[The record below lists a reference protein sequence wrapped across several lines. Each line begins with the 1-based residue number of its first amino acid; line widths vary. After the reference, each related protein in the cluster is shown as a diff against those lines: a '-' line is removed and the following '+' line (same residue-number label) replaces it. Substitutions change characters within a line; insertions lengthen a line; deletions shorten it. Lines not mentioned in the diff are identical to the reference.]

1 MRVQNENRRDPSKST
16 LGVRGGREEESG
28 FEREREKEGK
38 KTIDSVARRRHV
50 GHRIASQKGRRA
62 EGGSPSALHSES
74 HPGNTH
80 VLPPANRSCFTCS
93 APWARAHL
101 APYQPIILENRRTK
115 NDGDKFRDCTWRRV
129 TLLAGHLCNVSGGE
143 LLEG

>member
-1 MRVQNENRRDPSKST
+1 MRIGVTRAKALSIVV
-16 LGVRGGREEESG
+16 GVVRGGGDGSRDAA
-28 FEREREKEGK
+28 RKKAALREKERTQSTQLLDDG
-38 KTIDSVARRRHV
+38 TLDIALPARR
-50 GHRIASQKGRRA
+50 KGVL
-62 EGGSPSALHSES
+62 PPHSKS

-80 VLPPANRSCFTCS
+80 VLPPTNRSCSTCS

-115 NDGDKFRDCTWRRV
+115 NDGDKLRDCTWRIA
-129 TLLAGHLCNVSGGE
+129 TFILAGHLCNVSGGE